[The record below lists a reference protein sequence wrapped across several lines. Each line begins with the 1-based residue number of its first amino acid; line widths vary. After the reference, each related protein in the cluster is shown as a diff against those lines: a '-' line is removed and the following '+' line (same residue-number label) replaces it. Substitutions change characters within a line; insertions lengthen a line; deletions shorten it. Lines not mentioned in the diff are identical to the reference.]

1 MVFQCC
7 ANIGYE
13 LWRVYCHV
21 TVSYLE
27 SQILFA
33 LLYHIYLHFQHW
45 WCIPDAI
52 YINTS
57 LRNQD
62 THILRVWRKNQELI
76 MFYVQQWVDGYQGTG
91 REPDESVAFA
101 CGVDL
106 GLPVPFKRCPQISVI
121 LFQFSFMLLALPA
134 SSRTRSP
141 FYSIIMVLMLGTA
154 LETIIF

>member
-1 MVFQCC
+1 MKGILPRDC
-7 ANIGYE
+7 E
-13 LWRVYCHV
+13 LFRKSNSICSSLTYK
-21 TVSYLE
+21 
-27 SQILFA
+27 
-33 LLYHIYLHFQHW
+33 YLHFQHL
-45 WCIPDAI
+45 WCITDAI

-62 THILRVWRKNQELI
+62 THILRVWRKNKKRI
-76 MFYVQQWVDGYQGTG
+76 MYYAQQWVDGCQGTG

-106 GLPVPFKRCPQISVI
+106 RLPLPFKRCPQISVI